1 MYFLAL
7 ATDYDGTL
15 AHDGVVDPETIEAL
29 HRLKQSGRRVVLVTG
44 RELGDLQRVFPEL
57 KLCDLAVVENGAL
70 LYNPTTDRE
79 TPVAD
84 PPPEAFVRRLQELN
98 VRPLS
103 IGRSIVATWEPME
116 TVVLEAIREL
126 GLELQI
132 TFNKGAVMVLPAGIN
147 KASGLA
153 AALGE
158 LGLSRHNLVGV
169 GDAENDHAFL
179 SVCGCSVAVANA
191 LDAVKDTADLTTA
204 GARGK
209 GVIELIDDL
218 IATDL
223 RHVVERSSRH
233 RVTIGADEAGA
244 PVHIDPIGGSIL
256 VAGVSGGGKS
266 TKVAGILEQ
275 LAAQGFQYIVIDPEG
290 DYAELEDAVVLGD
303 AERSPRDAEAIEVLR
318 RGDGYVVLN
327 LLGVDIADRPGFL
340 AGLLPQLCQLRQQ
353 TGRPHWIVIDEAHHM
368 LPATPAADGAAL
380 PQDMRATILVTVHP
394 DQVALAAL
402 QSVRTV
408 MAVGAKPADTIRRF
422 CEASGDTAPTVPD
435 ARGLEPSEAL
445 VWERG
450 SEGALRRVRIT
461 GPRQERRRH
470 TRKYAEGELGPDRSF
485 YFRGPAGA
493 LNLRAQNLSLFVH
506 MAEGIDDATWL
517 HHLAAGD
524 YSAWVRDSIKDD
536 ELAADLAAV
545 ERDTSLDAD
554 ASRGKIRKAI
564 ESRYTGPAA
573 EGRR

>member
-29 HRLKQSGRRVVLVTG
+29 HRLKQSGRRVILVTG
-44 RELGDLQRVFPEL
+44 RELADLQRVFPEL
-57 KLCDLAVVENGAL
+57 ELCDLAVVENGAL
-70 LYNPTTDRE
+70 LYDPTTGRE
-79 TPVAD
+79 TSAAD
-84 PPPEAFVRRLQELN
+84 PPPEALVRRLQELN

-147 KASGLA
+147 KASGLG
-153 AALGE
+153 AALDE

-179 SVCGCSVAVANA
+179 SICGCSVAVANA
-191 LDAVKDTADLTTA
+191 LDSVKEAVDLTTA

-223 RHVVERSSRH
+223 RHVVERSTRH
-233 RVTIGADEAGA
+233 RVMIGADEAGA
-244 PVHIDPIGGSIL
+244 PVHIDPIAGSIL

-275 LAAQGFQYIVIDPEG
+275 LAAQGFQYVVIDPEG

-318 RGDGYVVLN
+318 RGEGYIVLN
-327 LLGVDIADRPGFL
+327 LLGVGLADRPGFL
-340 AGLLPQLCQLRQQ
+340 AGLLPKC
-353 TGRPHWIVIDEAHHM
+353 
-368 LPATPAADGAAL
+368 
-380 PQDMRATILVTVHP
+380 
-394 DQVALAAL
+394 
-402 QSVRTV
+402 
-408 MAVGAKPADTIRRF
+408 
-422 CEASGDTAPTVPD
+422 AS
-435 ARGLEPSEAL
+435 L
-445 VWERG
+445 G
-450 SEGALRRVRIT
+450 SR
-461 GPRQERRRH
+461 
-470 TRKYAEGELGPDRSF
+470 
-485 YFRGPAGA
+485 PAG
-493 LNLRAQNLSLFVH
+493 RIGS
-506 MAEGIDDATWL
+506 
-517 HHLAAGD
+517 
-524 YSAWVRDSIKDD
+524 
-536 ELAADLAAV
+536 
-545 ERDTSLDAD
+545 
-554 ASRGKIRKAI
+554 
-564 ESRYTGPAA
+564 
-573 EGRR
+573 